1 MIQEYLGCLAKLPE
15 PSLLHKLADLLSL
28 FNSRCCQLVLG
39 GGATTTLGLRSITI
53 KHLALT
59 GLYDIIFS
67 NLFFDTLKK
76 FGCVQNCV
84 SENVKKVDLN
94 FSVQLFTKE
103 FKYNLFYFSLRKKY
117 SHFIKNA
124 KKL

>member
-1 MIQEYLGCLAKLPE
+1 MCLAVRHYKNILAVRNHALFFVAISMAADVSGEKFAVIGCSLLLIRMIQEYLSCLARLPE

-59 GLYDIIFS
+59 GMEITSFVFFVVFS
-67 NLFFDTLKK
+67 
-76 FGCVQNCV
+76 
-84 SENVKKVDLN
+84 
-94 FSVQLFTKE
+94 
-103 FKYNLFYFSLRKKY
+103 
-117 SHFIKNA
+117 
-124 KKL
+124 

>member
-1 MIQEYLGCLAKLPE
+1 MIQEYLGCLSRLPE

-59 GLYDIIFS
+59 ARSLQLVLRVLPSVRGASSSVLSSNSSASVSIRQLNKVEQDVQLIF
-67 NLFFDTLKK
+67 KK
-76 FGCVQNCV
+76 F
-84 SENVKKVDLN
+84 
-94 FSVQLFTKE
+94 
-103 FKYNLFYFSLRKKY
+103 
-117 SHFIKNA
+117 
-124 KKL
+124 

>member
-1 MIQEYLGCLAKLPE
+1 MAVDVSGEKFVVIGCSLLLIRMIQEYLGCLSRLPE

-59 GLYDIIFS
+59 G
-67 NLFFDTLKK
+67 FDRPFHAAL
-76 FGCVQNCV
+76 
-84 SENVKKVDLN
+84 L
-94 FSVQLFTKE
+94 
-103 FKYNLFYFSLRKKY
+103 
-117 SHFIKNA
+117 
-124 KKL
+124 